1 MNPILQ
7 SSCLALALCGGA
19 SLWTPAA
26 PLSVPGPGGVAV
38 TVRELLAAQD
48 AGADIA
54 PLLGDGPYAIDVAFD
69 AEGNLGDFAGGVP
82 VFFDIGRDGAPL
94 AAKTPAEFAAALTA
108 DAKVGGAVRSVL
120 GGMRANCQSPE
131 YSWAVFAFDRVRTV
145 DGREVREPMRG
156 SALLC
161 YDAEA
166 KNHFRVH
173 QWHVSRAA
181 AVNAGTR

>member
-1 MNPILQ
+1 M
-7 SSCLALALCGGA
+7 
-19 SLWTPAA
+19 
-26 PLSVPGPGGVAV
+26 
-38 TVRELLAAQD
+38 
-48 AGADIA
+48 
-54 PLLGDGPYAIDVAFD
+54 
-69 AEGNLGDFAGGVP
+69 
-82 VFFDIGRDGAPL
+82 FFDIGRDGTPL